1 MVKQLLTMFGFF
13 ALVLVSVYWVNRA
26 VSLFD
31 QLIGDGQSAL
41 VFVELSLLTL
51 PAVIR
56 SVLPVAAFAAAVFV
70 TNRLASES
78 ELVVMQA
85 TGFSAFRLARPVLI
99 FGLIAGGLLA
109 ILAHVLVPA
118 ARAELA
124 NRQGEIAENISAR
137 FLTEGA
143 FLHPANGIS
152 IYIREVTETGELRE
166 VFLSDARNPGSRT
179 SYTAQRALIV
189 RGDGGPKLV
198 MLDGLAQSIRHDTGQ
213 LFVTR
218 FGDFTYDLGALIGQA
233 RADRRDLRE
242 MPTAALIAPTPQVL
256 ELTRSTPAAVLTEL
270 HSRIV
275 HPLLAPVAAVL
286 GFAVL
291 LLGGFSRFGLWR
303 QILGAVVAII
313 LVQLVSNAATGIA
326 LRDARFWP
334 VNYAPVLLGGTAA
347 VVMLW
352 WAGRPRRPR
361 RAKGMPVMGKG
372 AAA

>member
-1 MVKQLLTMFGFF
+1 MVTQLLTMFGFF

-41 VFVELSLLTL
+41 VFVELSALTL

-56 SVLPVAAFAAAVFV
+56 AVLPVAAFAATVFV
-70 TNRLASES
+70 TNRLATES

-99 FGLIAGGLLA
+99 FGVLVAALLA
-109 ILAHVLVPA
+109 VLSHVLVPA
-118 ARAELA
+118 ARAQLA
-124 NRQGEIAENISAR
+124 DRQGQIAENITAR

-143 FLHPANGIS
+143 FLHPADGITL
-152 IYIREVTETGELRE
+152 YIREVTETGELRE
-166 VFLSDARNPGSRT
+166 VFLSDGRRPGART
-179 SYTAQRALIV
+179 TYTAQRALIV

-198 MLDGLAQSIRHDTGQ
+198 MLDGLAQSSREATGQ
-213 LFVTR
+213 LYVTR
-218 FGDFTYDLGALIGQA
+218 FADFTYDLGALIGQ
-233 RADRRDLRE
+233 RASDRRDLRE
-242 MPTAALIAPTPQVL
+242 VPTADLIQPTPEFM

-270 HSRIV
+270 HNRMV
-275 HPLLAPVAAVL
+275 QPMLAPVAALL
-286 GFAVL
+286 GFSAL

-313 LVQLVSNAATGIA
+313 LVQLVNNAATGIS
-326 LRDARFWP
+326 LRDPRFWP
-334 VNYAPVLLGGTAA
+334 VNYAPVALGGLAA
-347 VVMLW
+347 AVMLW
-352 WAGRPRRPR
+352 WAGRARRPR
-361 RAKGMPVMGKG
+361 RVARDPGPAG